1 MNRMYLLASNK
12 NSSFANIQVVQTKIV
27 LRSSYEISPPPVAS
41 AGPAVAVVGVA
52 CAASQACAA
61 VGDRELPVKHLPR
74 VVTVH
79 SLQLI

>member
-1 MNRMYLLASNK
+1 MGVSASPFYLTSLSKPEFALAW
-12 NSSFANIQVVQTKIV
+12 SFA
-27 LRSSYEISPPPVAS
+27 SAS